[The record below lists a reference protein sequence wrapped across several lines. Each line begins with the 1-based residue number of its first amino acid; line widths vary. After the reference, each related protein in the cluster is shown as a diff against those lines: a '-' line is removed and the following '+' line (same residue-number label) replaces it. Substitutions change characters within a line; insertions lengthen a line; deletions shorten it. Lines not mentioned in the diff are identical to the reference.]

1 MHHKQCFS
9 FLGITIMNKLIGL
22 SLLSSL
28 VFTGCAT
35 TQKLVSQ
42 VSGSSDTPIAQVLN
56 ERSDLRKN
64 LSTVELR
71 QYFNRVE
78 NPTAAEVKLT
88 ETGLMDDSVKS
99 IRTVYRFKN
108 VDGQWQEIDKTQEY
122 QCLRGK
128 STKTFQTAK
137 CP

>member
-1 MHHKQCFS
+1 
-9 FLGITIMNKLIGL
+9 MNKLIAL
-22 SLLSSL
+22 SLFSTLI
-28 VFTGCAT
+28 FTGCAT
-35 TQKLVSQ
+35 TQKLVGQ
-42 VSGSSDTPIAQVLN
+42 VSGNSNSDTPIAQVLN
-56 ERSDLRKN
+56 ERSDLSKN

-71 QYFNRVE
+71 QYFNQVE

-88 ETGLMDDSVKS
+88 ETGLMDDSVRS

-108 VDGQWQEIDKTQEY
+108 VGGQWQRIDKTQEY

-128 STKTFQTAK
+128 NTKTFQTAK

>member
-1 MHHKQCFS
+1 
-9 FLGITIMNKLIGL
+9 MNKLICL
-22 SLLSSL
+22 SLLSTL

-42 VSGSSDTPIAQVLN
+42 VSGGSDTPIAQVLN

-71 QYFNRVE
+71 QYFNQVE

-88 ETGLMDDSVKS
+88 ETGLMDDSIKS
-99 IRTVYRFKN
+99 IRSIYRFKN
-108 VDGQWQEIDKTQEY
+108 VDGQWQRIDKTQEY
-122 QCLRGK
+122 HCLRGTT
-128 STKTFQTAK
+128 TKTFQTAK

>member
-1 MHHKQCFS
+1 
-9 FLGITIMNKLIGL
+9 MNKLIGL
-22 SLLSSL
+22 SLLSTL

-108 VDGQWQEIDKTQEY
+108 VDGQWQRIDKTQEY

>member
-1 MHHKQCFS
+1 MHHKQNLS
-9 FLGITIMNKLIGL
+9 FLGITIMNKLICL
-22 SLLSSL
+22 PLLSTL

-42 VSGSSDTPIAQVLN
+42 VSGGGDTPIAQVLN

-71 QYFNRVE
+71 QYFNQVE

-99 IRTVYRFKN
+99 IRSIYRFKN
-108 VDGQWQEIDKTQEY
+108 VDGQWQRIDKTQEY

-128 STKTFQTAK
+128 NTKTFQTAK

>member
-22 SLLSSL
+22 SLLSTL

-42 VSGSSDTPIAQVLN
+42 VSGSTDTPIAQVLN

-108 VDGQWQEIDKTQEY
+108 VDGQWQRIDKTQEY

>member
-1 MHHKQCFS
+1 M
-9 FLGITIMNKLIGL
+9 
-22 SLLSSL
+22 
-28 VFTGCAT
+28 
-35 TQKLVSQ
+35 
-42 VSGSSDTPIAQVLN
+42 SGGSDTPIAQVLN

-71 QYFNRVE
+71 QYFNQVE

-99 IRTVYRFKN
+99 IRSIYRFKN
-108 VDGQWQEIDKTQEY
+108 VDGQWQRIDKTQEY

-128 STKTFQTAK
+128 NTKTFQTAK

>member
-1 MHHKQCFS
+1 MHYKQNLS
-9 FLGITIMNKLIGL
+9 FLGITIMNKLICL
-22 SLLSSL
+22 SLLSTL

-42 VSGSSDTPIAQVLN
+42 VSGGSDTPIAQVLN

-71 QYFNRVE
+71 QYFNQVE
-78 NPTAAEVKLT
+78 NPTVAEVKLT

-99 IRTVYRFKN
+99 IRSIYRFKN
-108 VDGQWQEIDKTQEY
+108 VDGQWQRIDKTQEY

-128 STKTFQTAK
+128 NTKTFQTAK

>member
-1 MHHKQCFS
+1 
-9 FLGITIMNKLIGL
+9 MNKLICL
-22 SLLSSL
+22 SLLSTL
-28 VFTGCAT
+28 VFTGCEKKK
-35 TQKLVSQ
+35 KLVSQ
-42 VSGSSDTPIAQVLN
+42 VSGGSDTPIAQVLN

-71 QYFNRVE
+71 QYFNQVE

-99 IRTVYRFKN
+99 IRSIYRFKN
-108 VDGQWQEIDKTQEY
+108 VDGQWQRIDKTQEY

-128 STKTFQTAK
+128 NTKTFQTAK